1 MLGAPRW
8 ALGPSLRLTLY
19 AARFGSWT
27 ALRGYN
33 VQTCESLGDVTFPA
47 ASPLPVGTPGTG
59 FTLLYVQPLSP
70 PRRNPRMNMPDT
82 HKNTQHAHT
91 TPADTQARAH
101 TRSTGSTSA
110 HQHSHTSR
118 LRARRLHTRGRVAR
132 FAHRICCM
140 LHATSCMLHG
150 VGPLASYA
158 HDPADAGRTGADG
171 TVPVVAHRCGM

>member
-1 MLGAPRW
+1 MGARSIP
-8 ALGPSLRLTLY
+8 ALN
-19 AARFGSWT
+19 
-27 ALRGYN
+27 ALRGSIWLMDGTAW
-33 VQTCESLGDVTFPA
+33 VQRADVRVSRRCHLPRGLA
-47 ASPLPVGTPGTG
+47 AACGHARHRLHSPLCAA
-59 FTLLYVQPLSP
+59 PLSP
-70 PRRNPRMNMPDT
+70 TAEPVHEHADT

-132 FAHRICCM
+132 FARRMCCM

-158 HDPADAGRTGADG
+158 HGPVDAGRTGADG